1 MRICFSI
8 QNELSEGLKLTD
20 HFGESDRFVIFD
32 THLNAYRTHTSDPA
46 LCRGLCRCHL
56 PALPQRVFDAVI
68 CRSIGAR
75 AFALLRRNQIDV
87 FLTKES
93 KVKKALD
100 VWEAKNL
107 RPAEQGVC
115 RPEFVAIRN
124 EQRRTRES

>member
-8 QNELSEGLKLTD
+8 QNSSSEDLQLTD

-32 THLNAYRTHTSDPA
+32 TQLNAYKSHTCDPA
-46 LCRGLCRCHL
+46 LCRGPCRCHL

-75 AFALLRRNQIDV
+75 AFAVLRRNWIDV
-87 FLTKES
+87 FLTQES
-93 KVKKALD
+93 KVKNALD

-107 RPAEQGVC
+107 RAAEQGVC
-115 RPEFVAIRN
+115 RPEFVALRN